1 MLEVLWLSQRVRFIL
16 CEEDDEDKEGFCGG
30 EGRDSLEVQE
40 DEEEEDEDDDEEE
53 AAKTVKGAWVGGMPC
68 KVLFLSGKFLGS
80 CLVCPLV
87 LGAALFSLRRTLDTG
102 GVLLLLVA

>member
-16 CEEDDEDKEGFCGG
+16 CEEDDEDEEGFCGG

-40 DEEEEDEDDDEEE
+40 DEEEEDEEEE
-53 AAKTVKGAWVGGMPC
+53 AETVKGAWVGGMPR

-87 LGAALFSLRRTLDTG
+87 LGAALFSLH
-102 GVLLLLVA
+102 